1 MNVHIHVDKHSIRRE
16 SLAGV
21 AGHGVA
27 VVEIAHLPGVKGDG
41 FSAVHLDRDLK
52 AVLLFGRRR
61 DVLDCAKV
69 AVGHSKFLVG
79 HGELEAVAHGNIA
92 IDLSVDRDSFQPLR
106 VIGDPLTVWFLD
118 GQIVLCSVNVHN
130 LRESF
135 GAYVVFP
142 ASALILQYV
151 TNAVLSGPCTISSA
165 DVGSVHQDLNG
176 MVLFRDL
183 AEFLQALTNCQIDVA
198 PRSVIRGNDDGVL
211 RVLNVTVG
219 DCFDSC
225 G

>member
-1 MNVHIHVDKHSIRRE
+1 MGLLFVELPRVDCRFFADVRAQSFGQAAGIVGKNLCVDLGAGDGHVGKARVDEILVNIHIHIDKHSIRRE
-16 SLAGV
+16 PLAGV

-79 HGELEAVAHGNIA
+79 HGELEPVAHGNIA
-92 IDLSVDRDSFQPLR
+92 VDLSVDRDSFQPLR
-106 VIGDPLTVWFLD
+106 VIRDPLTVWFLD

-130 LRESF
+130 SR
-135 GAYVVFP
+135 
-142 ASALILQYV
+142 
-151 TNAVLSGPCTISSA
+151 
-165 DVGSVHQDLNG
+165 
-176 MVLFRDL
+176 
-183 AEFLQALTNCQIDVA
+183 
-198 PRSVIRGNDDGVL
+198 
-211 RVLNVTVG
+211 
-219 DCFDSC
+219 
-225 G
+225 